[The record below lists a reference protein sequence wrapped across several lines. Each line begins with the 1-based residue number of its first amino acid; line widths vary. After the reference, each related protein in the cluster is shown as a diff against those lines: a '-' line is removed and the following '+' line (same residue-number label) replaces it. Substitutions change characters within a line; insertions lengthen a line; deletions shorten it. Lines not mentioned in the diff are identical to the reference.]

1 MAMTWATFPGSSDSS
16 WFPQAERYRPPG
28 SSDRLVSVPIWERK
42 LIGRSASK
50 RNVGGGY
57 LMAAPVIPEMN

>member
-1 MAMTWATFPGSSDSS
+1 MGYLPGFERFQS
-16 WFPQAERYRPPG
+16 FPQAERYRPPG
-28 SSDRLVSVPIWERK
+28 SDRLVSVPIWERK